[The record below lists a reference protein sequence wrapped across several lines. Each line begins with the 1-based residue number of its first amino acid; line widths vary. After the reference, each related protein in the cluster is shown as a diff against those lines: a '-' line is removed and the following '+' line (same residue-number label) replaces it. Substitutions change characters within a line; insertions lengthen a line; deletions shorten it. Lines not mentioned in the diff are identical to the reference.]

1 MDTTG
6 NALPVAIVI
15 GGSGGMGQACAR
27 RLATD
32 HLVVLANRDV
42 GKSETIARE
51 FTEDGLHAV
60 AIACD
65 VTQPTS
71 VSEMVFRS
79 AELGAIDV
87 VALVAGLSPNMADG
101 RRIMHVNLVGV
112 ATVVEA
118 VLPVIA
124 PGGVAVLVSSVAG
137 HNAAPGSEVTALLD
151 DPLAES
157 FLDELEVALG
167 REMTAMEGYQFSKFG
182 EIRMA
187 RRLVTRFAER
197 GARIVSLSPGIIE
210 TPMGELEFREN
221 PQKRVLFQRSPLARV
236 GTLDEI
242 CDALEFLCSDRAAF
256 VTGTDL
262 LVDGGLTSA
271 IKFDLPDP
279 SRSPIDATS

>member
-1 MDTTG
+1 M
-6 NALPVAIVI
+6 
-15 GGSGGMGQACAR
+15 
-27 RLATD
+27 
-32 HLVVLANRDV
+32 
-42 GKSETIARE
+42 
-51 FTEDGLHAV
+51 